1 MLRWGMILLFLPCV
15 VLVTLYMLEAQ
26 DVARCVESGTGSWDF
41 AKGVCDPVNKHEY
54 VTFMSRHGIWVNA
67 GMLLSIVGLAM
78 GTWGMILKGMSTPK
92 DRD

>member
-15 VLVTLYMLEAQ
+15 VLVTLYMMEAQ
-26 DVARCVESGTGSWDF
+26 DVARCLEVGGSWDY
-41 AKGVCDPVNKHEY
+41 ALGVCDQQNTHEFIS
-54 VTFMSRHGIWVNA
+54 FMTRHGFWVNS
-67 GMLLSIVGLAM
+67 GMLLSVVGLMM

>member
-26 DVARCVESGTGSWDF
+26 EVARCLDAGGSWDYV
-41 AKGVCDPVNKHEY
+41 KGVCDHETSHEF
-54 VTFMSRHGIWVNA
+54 VTFMTRHGFWVNS
-67 GMLLSIVGLAM
+67 GMLVAIVGLMM